1 MVAEPVTE
9 PVQAVSRLLGDLRVR
24 LGARIG
30 DRAARALFF
39 VAAVSVF
46 LVLGF
51 IVWVLLANSLAFFR
65 EVSVVEFL
73 TGTRWETAGTV
84 AISEGE
90 AGSFGV
96 LPLVGGTLLVT
107 TGAVVIGL
115 PVGLATAIYL
125 AEYASPRVRRTLK
138 PALEILAGIPSI
150 VFGFFALHV
159 VSPVIQRLTEEGSLL
174 YYVFGR
180 ESATIFSAA
189 NAIVVVGI
197 MVIPI
202 ITALSEDAIRA
213 VPRHLREAS
222 LAVGATKW
230 ETTRSVV
237 VPAALSGIVASFVL
251 GVSRAIGESMAVA
264 LAAGTQANLT
274 FNPVK
279 SIQTMTAFIVQR
291 TGGDTPQGGAVYHSL
306 FAVGLALFLLTLALN
321 LVAQRFVRR
330 YREKDGGNL

>member
-1 MVAEPVTE
+1 V
-9 PVQAVSRLLGDLRVR
+9 GDQI
-24 LGARIG
+24 ARFLFS
-30 DRAARALFF
+30 AA
-39 VAAVSVF
+39 AATVF
-46 LVLGF
+46 LVLAF
-51 IVWVLLANSLAFFR
+51 IVWVLVANAVLFFR
-65 EVSVVEFL
+65 EVSIVEFL
-73 TGTRWETAGTV
+73 TGTKWETAGTA
-84 AISEGE
+84 AISEG
-90 AGSFGV
+90 ATGDFGV
-96 LPLVGGTLLVT
+96 LPLVAGTLLVT
-107 TGAVVIGL
+107 VGAVIIGL
-115 PVGLATAIYL
+115 PIGLTTAIYL
-125 AEYASPRVRRTLK
+125 SEYASPRMRRVVK
-138 PALEILAGIPSI
+138 PVVEILAGVPSI

-159 VSPVIQRLTEEGSLL
+159 VSPVIQDLTEKGDFF
-174 YYVFGR
+174 YYVFGQN
-180 ESATIFSAA
+180 SAHIFSAL

-230 ETTRSVV
+230 ETTKNVV

-291 TGGDTPQGGAVYHSL
+291 TSGDTPQQGAVYNSL
-306 FAVGLALFLLTLALN
+306 FAVGLALFILTLSLN
-321 LVAQRFVRR
+321 LLAQRFVKR
-330 YREKDGGNL
+330 YRERDGGDL